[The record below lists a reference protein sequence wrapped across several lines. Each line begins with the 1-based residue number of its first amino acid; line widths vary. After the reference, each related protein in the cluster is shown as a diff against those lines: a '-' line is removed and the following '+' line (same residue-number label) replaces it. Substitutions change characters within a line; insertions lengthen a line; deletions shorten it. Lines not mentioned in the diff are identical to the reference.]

1 MKYFLWQKSTYFTHF
16 VQTFSDKVAFNAV
29 RNSNTF
35 LNRTAD
41 ITEFSVVYDAVLYD
55 THNAYNKQ
63 TGVFKAPSSGLYI
76 FTWTS
81 AVAPNMTFNS
91 ELLRNGRRMGL
102 SGCNNQKNLGYEN
115 CANTIPLLLQSVD
128 SVNIRM
134 TGGNY
139 LFGDHWSSFKGW
151 KN

>member
-1 MKYFLWQKSTYFTHF
+1 MKYFLWQKSTYFSHF
-16 VQTFSDKVAFNAV
+16 FQTFSDKVAFNAV
-29 RNSNTF
+29 RNTF
-35 LNRTAD
+35 LNRTAG

-81 AVAPNMTFNS
+81 AVAANMTFNS
-91 ELLRNGRRMGL
+91 ELLLNGRRMGL

-115 CANTIPLLLQSVD
+115 CANTIPLLLQSGD

-134 TGGNY
+134 TEGNY
-139 LFGDHWSSFKGW
+139 LYGNHWSSFKGW